1 MNASLLRQPLPQRQR
16 GFTLVEAIVVM
27 VITGVLAGI
36 MVLFIRQPTQN
47 YVDAAARA
55 DLSDT
60 ADLALRR
67 MARELRAALPNS
79 VRLASAGGVWWLQF
93 IPTSAGGQYLAVED
107 NGSSGTPLSFTAQN
121 AQGFSV
127 VGPMVAINVGDHIA
141 IYNLGNGIDDA
152 DAYARTNL
160 ALVKGVNGTL
170 VTFEQAGDTAVD
182 GVAHPN
188 SINPFATPVNSLP
201 ARLPNSSPDHRF
213 FVVGAPVTFRC
224 AANAQGTGR
233 LERFADPRF
242 TLAQPTPALN
252 QTGALLADNVV
263 GCDFSFT
270 QAANL
275 QAGLIGLTIA
285 LARPR
290 AGGAANGLETVTL
303 THQIHVDNTP

>member
-1 MNASLLRQPLPQRQR
+1 MKISIPCRPLLQRQR

-27 VITGVLAGI
+27 VISGILAGI

-67 MARELRAALPNS
+67 MARELHAALPNS
-79 VRLASAGGVWWLQF
+79 VRLSSAGGVWWLQF
-93 IPTSAGGQYLAVED
+93 IPTKAGGQYLAVED
-107 NGSSGTPLSFTAQN
+107 SAASGTPLSFTASN
-121 AQGFSV
+121 AQVFSV
-127 VGPMVAINVGDHIA
+127 VGPMPSVVVGDHIA
-141 IYNLGNGIDDA
+141 IYNLGSGIDDA
-152 DAYARTNL
+152 YTRSNL
-160 ALVKGVNGTL
+160 ALVKGVVLLPSPLITY
-170 VTFEQAGDTAVD
+170 EQAGDTIVD

-188 SINPFATPVNSLP
+188 NVNPFLLP
-201 ARLPNSSPDHRF
+201 AGQTQRSPDQRF
-213 FVVGAPVTFRC
+213 FVVGTPVTFRC

-233 LERFADPRF
+233 LERFTHTTFAA
-242 TLAQPTPALN
+242 AQPTPPLS
-252 QTGALLADNVV
+252 QTGALLANNVA
-263 GCDFSFT
+263 GCDFNFT

-275 QAGLIGLTIA
+275 QTGLIGLTIA